1 MTSAPPTGRRV
12 ESRLAG
18 ALLATSLALLAG
30 GGLAQLGH
38 SSTVAHALWAAAT
51 LVGTGP
57 AAWWVLASARE
68 RRIGVDVIAVLAL
81 VGTLAVGEYLA
92 GAVIAVMLGTGR
104 TLETRATA
112 RARSELR
119 ALRERAPRLVHRVE
133 GQVLTSPALE
143 DVVPG
148 DLLLVQSG
156 EIVPVDGRVERD
168 VAVLDESAIT
178 GESLP
183 VERRAG
189 DDVRSGSVNA
199 GDRFLLRAT
208 SCAADSTYAGVVRL
222 VTEAEAGASTAPFV
236 RLADRYA
243 AAFLAVSL
251 AAAGL
256 AWVLSGDVLP
266 AVAVLVVAT
275 PCPLILAAPIA
286 ITSGLSR
293 AATRGVIIK
302 GGVTLERLAHGRIL
316 LLDKTGT
323 LTVGRPVVTDV
334 ITIGKRPADEV
345 LGSAASLDQ
354 VSNHVV
360 AAAIVRAA
368 RQRGLALPLPDHVEE
383 VPGSGV
389 RGTVVGRSVAVG
401 KAVWVAPG
409 SDPRWATPIRRRA
422 DLDGALTVFIAIDG
436 EPAGALLLDDPV
448 RPDAARTIRDLRR
461 CGISRVVMVSGDR
474 ADVAESVGVV
484 LGVDSVLAECSP
496 ADKVDVVDAEKGA
509 GPTIMVGDGINDAPA
524 LARSDVGVAMGAR
537 GVTASSEA
545 ADVVLMVDR
554 LDRLAEAMAIAK
566 RAGAIARQSVLAGI
580 GMSLAAMVVAGL
592 GLLPPTTGALVQ
604 EGIDVAV
611 ILNALRVR
619 RGGPHRRRR
628 IPATDADLAR
638 RFVAEHQILRP
649 GLERLRAAA
658 DLLGSEPDADAI
670 GAVRA
675 VHCFLVKD
683 LAPHETA
690 EGAELY
696 PVLDRLLGGSEST
709 VTMSRAHTEIARLIR
724 RLGRVLDDLDPE
736 FPDGA
741 DVLEL
746 RRLLYGLHAILRLHF
761 AQEEEGY
768 FSLLDDP
775 EEPVTHDRHQR
786 VEAEEK
792 TQPDSKDSLR
802 NAHSQTA
809 PTP

>member
-1 MTSAPPTGRRV
+1 M
-12 ESRLAG
+12 
-18 ALLATSLALLAG
+18 
-30 GGLAQLGH
+30 
-38 SSTVAHALWAAAT
+38 
-51 LVGTGP
+51 VG
-57 AAWWVLASARE
+57 
-68 RRIGVDVIAVLAL
+68 
-81 VGTLAVGEYLA
+81 VGEYLA

-133 GQVLTSPALE
+133 GQALTSPALE

-148 DLLLVQSG
+148 DLLLIQSG

-183 VERRAG
+183 AERRAG

-199 GDRFLLRAT
+199 GDRFMLRAT
-208 SCAADSTYAGVVRL
+208 SRAAESTYAGIVRL

-293 AATRGVIIK
+293 AASRGVIIK
-302 GGVTLERLAHGRIL
+302 GGVTLERLAQGRIL

-334 ITIGKRPADEV
+334 ITVGKRPADEI

-368 RQRGLALPLPDHVEE
+368 RQRGLALSLPDHVEE

-389 RGTVVGRSVAVG
+389 RGTVAGRSVAVG
-401 KAVWVAPG
+401 KAAWVAPRA
-409 SDPRWATPIRRRA
+409 DPRWATPIRRRA

-484 LGVDSVLAECSP
+484 LGVDTVLAECSP
-496 ADKVDVVDAEKGA
+496 ADKVNVVDAEKGA

-554 LDRLAEAMAIAK
+554 LDRLAEAMAVAK

-619 RGGPHRRRR
+619 GGGHRRRR

-638 RFVAEHQILRP
+638 HFVAEHQILRP
-649 GLERLRAAA
+649 GLDRLRAAA
-658 DLLGSEPDADAI
+658 DLLGSEPDAETIAV
-670 GAVRA
+670 VRA
-675 VHCFLVKD
+675 VHCFLVED
-683 LAPHETA
+683 LAPHEAA

-736 FPDGA
+736 HPDEA

-775 EEPVTHDRHQR
+775 ED
-786 VEAEEK
+786 
-792 TQPDSKDSLR
+792 
-802 NAHSQTA
+802 A
-809 PTP
+809 PTHMSVANGSEPDRSDFEIAAAVPARSLPLQQPLDGSKVPTALRGEERIV